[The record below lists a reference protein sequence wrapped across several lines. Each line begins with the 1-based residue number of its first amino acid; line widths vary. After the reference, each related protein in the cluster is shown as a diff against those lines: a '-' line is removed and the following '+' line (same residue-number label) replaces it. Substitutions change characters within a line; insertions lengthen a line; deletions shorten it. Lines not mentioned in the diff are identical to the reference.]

1 MDSCSFKFHRWKCKT
16 SNMNVNEKQ
25 GSRLVAARV
34 CVEFEFIKLT
44 KEMDAFVK
52 MWGINDVLCSVD
64 EASLVFLFVLTVRVK

>member
-1 MDSCSFKFHRWKCKT
+1 
-16 SNMNVNEKQ
+16 MNVNEKQ

-52 MWGINDVLCSVD
+52 MWGINDV
-64 EASLVFLFVLTVRVK
+64 